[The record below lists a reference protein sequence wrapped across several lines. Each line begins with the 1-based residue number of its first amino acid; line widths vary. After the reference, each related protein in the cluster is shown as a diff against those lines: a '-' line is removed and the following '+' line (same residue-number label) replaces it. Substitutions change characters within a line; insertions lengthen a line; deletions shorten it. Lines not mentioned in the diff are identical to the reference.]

1 MQRTALHAAADAE
14 RYAASITARAQSEY
28 YLWDA
33 IVHSRLKFA
42 LNSQNLTILLMTIEE
57 LQAALADINN
67 LVVTFQT
74 SVALEKYYAEDTVMI
89 EGDGTITTGKEAC
102 RQGRAIFFNE
112 MLVEFRE
119 SRLISQDIAVSADH
133 SYDFVVVSNWYN
145 DFTIRYGEQ
154 IIDNKSNQLSIGYW
168 KDGLVVKES
177 YNYPV
182 ISMT

>member
-1 MQRTALHAAADAE
+1 
-14 RYAASITARAQSEY
+14 
-28 YLWDA
+28 
-33 IVHSRLKFA
+33 
-42 LNSQNLTILLMTIEE
+42 MTIEE
-57 LQAALADINN
+57 LQASLAHINN

-74 SVALEKYYAEDTVMI
+74 SIALEKYYAEDTVMI
-89 EGDGTITTGKEAC
+89 EGDGTVTTGKEVC
-102 RQGRAIFFNE
+102 RQGRTFFFNE

-154 IIDNKSNQLSIGYW
+154 TIDNKSNQLSIGYW

>member
-1 MQRTALHAAADAE
+1 
-14 RYAASITARAQSEY
+14 
-28 YLWDA
+28 
-33 IVHSRLKFA
+33 
-42 LNSQNLTILLMTIEE
+42 MTIKE

-89 EGDGTITTGKEAC
+89 EGDGTVTTGKEAC

-133 SYDFVVVSNWYN
+133 SYDFVVVSNWYSP
-145 DFTIRYGEQ
+145 THIH
-154 IIDNKSNQLSIGYW
+154 
-168 KDGLVVKES
+168 
-177 YNYPV
+177 
-182 ISMT
+182 

>member
-1 MQRTALHAAADAE
+1 
-14 RYAASITARAQSEY
+14 
-28 YLWDA
+28 
-33 IVHSRLKFA
+33 
-42 LNSQNLTILLMTIEE
+42 MTLAE
-57 LQAALADINN
+57 LQSKLEEINH

-74 SVALEKYYAEDTVMI
+74 SVALEKYYAEDVVMI

-102 RQGRAIFFNE
+102 RQGRSVFFDE

-119 SRLISQDIAVSADH
+119 SRLISQDVAVSADQ

-154 IIDNKSNQLSIGYW
+154 LIDNQSNQLSIGYW
-168 KDGLVVKES
+168 KDGLVVRES

-182 ISMT
+182 ISMQPTI

>member
-1 MQRTALHAAADAE
+1 
-14 RYAASITARAQSEY
+14 
-28 YLWDA
+28 
-33 IVHSRLKFA
+33 
-42 LNSQNLTILLMTIEE
+42 MTLEE
-57 LQAALADINN
+57 LQSKLEDINK

-89 EGDGTITTGKEAC
+89 EGDGTVTTGKEAC

-119 SRLISQDIAVSADH
+119 SRLISQDIAVSADRA
-133 SYDFVVVSNWYN
+133 YDFVVVSNWYN
-145 DFTIRYGEQ
+145 DFTIKYGDR
-154 IIDNKSNQLSIGYW
+154 IIDNKSSQLSIGYW

>member
-1 MQRTALHAAADAE
+1 
-14 RYAASITARAQSEY
+14 
-28 YLWDA
+28 
-33 IVHSRLKFA
+33 
-42 LNSQNLTILLMTIEE
+42 MTIEE

-89 EGDGTITTGKEAC
+89 EGDGTVTMGKEAC
-102 RQGRAIFFNE
+102 RQGRAFFFNE

-168 KDGLVVKES
+168 KNGLVVKES

>member
-1 MQRTALHAAADAE
+1 
-14 RYAASITARAQSEY
+14 
-28 YLWDA
+28 
-33 IVHSRLKFA
+33 
-42 LNSQNLTILLMTIEE
+42 MTLEE
-57 LQAALADINN
+57 LKSKLEDINH

-74 SVALEKYYAEDTVMI
+74 SVALEKYYAEDIVMI
-89 EGDGTITTGKEAC
+89 EGDGCITTGKEAC

-112 MLVEFRE
+112 MLIEFRE
-119 SRLISQDIAVSADH
+119 SRLISQEIAVSADH
-133 SYDFVVVSNWYN
+133 TYDFVVISNWYN
-145 DFTIRYGEQ
+145 DFSFRYGGE